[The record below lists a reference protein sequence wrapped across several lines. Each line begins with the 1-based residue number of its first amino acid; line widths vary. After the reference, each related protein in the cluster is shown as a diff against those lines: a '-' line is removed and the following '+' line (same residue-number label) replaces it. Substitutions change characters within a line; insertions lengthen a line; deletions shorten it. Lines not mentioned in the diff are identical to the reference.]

1 MISVAN
7 HSPEYRPDID
17 GLRAIAVISVVLF
30 HADFALAS
38 GGFTGVDIFFVI
50 SGFLISSMLLR
61 EFPARW
67 RGLGQFYERRARR
80 IIPAITAMLIAV
92 VIGGI
97 LLFPPNQLILT
108 AKAVLATQL
117 FGANFYFWQTA
128 GYFGPESAL
137 NPLTHMWS
145 LGVEEQFYLIFPIC
159 LWGIATFFS
168 RIRLAIVITIAVL
181 SFALSCWLT
190 FNHPSSAFYLL
201 PARAWEL
208 LLGSALALTGGRWTL
223 PQSYRQALGATGA
236 LLIVAGLAVIDRKT
250 PFPGVYALLP
260 AFGTAALL
268 TSGGGVGSAVTRL
281 LSSSSLVAIGLRSY
295 SIYLWHWPVLVW
307 AKTWAGDVNPGLWYV
322 TAAILCALLLAE
334 ISYRLIERPFRERG
348 RIALSSMLYGF
359 AATSI
364 FLTAWSVVI
373 VGQQGMTWRLS
384 QPVVQ
389 LDADANAY
397 SAQSM
402 KCFSDSSLESFATI
416 ETCKLGVAKKRMD
429 FVLWGDSHAGAIAP
443 AISKLA
449 QDRGRSGYLAAMSS
463 CPPFQLYRS
472 SSSQNSS
479 ITCEQN
485 NSDILR
491 KILASNTI
499 ETVFLFASW
508 QRYYDEDADYM
519 VDSIV
524 RLSAALKLGGKTA
537 ILIHGMPRPDIPVP
551 WTLARYKAA
560 GKPQPVLPRPNEP
573 WLRMVPANSGIIS
586 ANLSHALCVADAC
599 SLSRNGR
606 ALYVDGSH
614 LSQQAND
621 LVITPW
627 LAAEFVNW
635 PSDNKDR

>member
-1 MISVAN
+1 MISIAN
-7 HSPEYRPDID
+7 HSPQYRPDID

-38 GGFTGVDIFFVI
+38 GGFIGVDIFFVI
-50 SGFLISSMLLR
+50 SGYLISSILLR
-61 EFPARW
+61 EFPAGW

-80 IIPAITAMLIAV
+80 IIPAITAMVIAV
-92 VIGGI
+92 VIGGV

-128 GYFGPESAL
+128 GYFAPESAL

-159 LWGIATFFS
+159 LWGTTTFFS
-168 RIRLAIVITIAVL
+168 RFRLAIIITIAVL
-181 SFALSCWLT
+181 SFALSWWLT
-190 FNHPSSAFYLL
+190 FNHPPSAFYLL

-223 PQSYRQALGATGA
+223 PQSYRQVMGATGA
-236 LLIVAGLAVIDRKT
+236 VLIVAGLAVIDRKT

-268 TSGGGVGSAVTRL
+268 AAGGGVGSAVTRL

-307 AKTWAGDVNPGLWYV
+307 TKTWTGDINPGPWSV

-348 RIALSSMLYGF
+348 RIALSSIVYGF

-364 FLTAWSVVI
+364 FLAAWSVAI
-373 VGQQGMTWRLS
+373 VGQQGMPWRFS
-384 QPVVQ
+384 QQVVQ

-402 KCFSDSSLESFATI
+402 KCFGDSSLESFATI
-416 ETCKLGVAKKRMD
+416 KACKLGAVQQRLD

-463 CPPFQLYRS
+463 CPPFQLYRTRTPAT
-472 SSSQNSS
+472 NAE
-479 ITCEQN
+479 TCEQN
-485 NSDILR
+485 NRDVLH

-499 ETVFLFASW
+499 QTVFLFASW

-524 RLSAALKLGGKTA
+524 RLSAALKLGGKTVL
-537 ILIHGMPRPDIPVP
+537 LIHGMPRPDIPVP

-560 GKPQPVLPRPNEP
+560 GKPQLVLPRPIEP
-573 WLRMVPANSGIIS
+573 WLTSVTTNSGIIT
-586 ANLSHALCVADAC
+586 ANLSNALCTADAC
-599 SLSRNGR
+599 ALSRNGR

-614 LSQQAND
+614 LSQPAND
-621 LVITPW
+621 LVIAPW
-627 LAAEFVNW
+627 LTTRFVDW
-635 PSDNKDR
+635 PQ